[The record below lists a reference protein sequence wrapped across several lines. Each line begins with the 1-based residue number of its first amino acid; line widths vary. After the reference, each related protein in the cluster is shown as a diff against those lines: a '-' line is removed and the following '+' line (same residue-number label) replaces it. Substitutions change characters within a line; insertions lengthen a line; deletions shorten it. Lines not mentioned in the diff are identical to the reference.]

1 MVPDYSFELYF
12 PLTARVAVLGGLE
25 QLCTPDTAAGV
36 AAARRHEREAAMNIV
51 LALPP
56 DDALTQWR
64 RDNPDLHRGVAAGEV
79 HIGFI
84 NLWIKRD
91 AEGRLNIRLWPPTRA
106 MQTSRVRRLS
116 HRATHARRPARGPQ
130 GYRRRPRTRRRQPH
144 AQMWPNDALPP
155 GYEHELAPKTTS
167 SHGLAPD
174 PMDF

>member
-25 QLCTPDTAAGV
+25 RLCTPDTAAGV

-56 DDALTQWR
+56 DEALEQWR
-64 RDNPDLHRGVAAGEV
+64 VDNPDLHRGVAAGVV
-79 HIGFI
+79 HIGFL

-106 MQTSRVRRLS
+106 MQIACVDSPTVRHALVALLADHEGIAGTLERGDGSR
-116 HRATHARRPARGPQ
+116 AE
-130 GYRRRPRTRRRQPH
+130 
-144 AQMWPNDALPP
+144 MWPSDELPP
-155 GYEHELAPKTTS
+155 GFEHELVRPTQS
-167 SHGLAPD
+167 
-174 PMDF
+174 

>member
-12 PLTARVAVLGGLE
+12 PLAERVAVLGGLE
-25 QLCTPDTAAGV
+25 RLCTPDTAAGV
-36 AAARRHEREAAMNIV
+36 AAARRHEREAVMNIV

-56 DDALTQWR
+56 DDALTPWR

-106 MQTSRVRRLS
+106 MQIACVDSPTVRRALVALLADHKGIAGTLERGDGS
-116 HRATHARRPARGPQ
+116 HAE
-130 GYRRRPRTRRRQPH
+130 
-144 AQMWPNDALPP
+144 MWPNDELPP
-155 GYEHELAPKTTS
+155 GYEHELAPKTT
-167 SHGLAPD
+167 
-174 PMDF
+174 

>member
-12 PLTARVAVLGGLE
+12 PLTARVAVLDGLSR
-25 QLCTPDTAAGV
+25 LCTPDTAAGL

-64 RDNPDLHRGVAAGEV
+64 RDNPDLHRGVAPGEV

-91 AEGRLNIRLWPPTRA
+91 AEDRLTIRL
-106 MQTSRVRRLS
+106 
-116 HRATHARRPARGPQ
+116 
-130 GYRRRPRTRRRQPH
+130 
-144 AQMWPNDALPP
+144 
-155 GYEHELAPKTTS
+155 
-167 SHGLAPD
+167 
-174 PMDF
+174 